1 MRIKQHEGQVRPEPR
16 SSSGRGSSPHLV
28 TAATSSDQAA
38 SKCGS
43 RRERPV
49 VKVVPCVDEAG
60 AGLEDLR
67 GTVTRFIDPTE
78 PVAVDEWD
86 ALK

>member
-1 MRIKQHEGQVRPEPR
+1 
-16 SSSGRGSSPHLV
+16 
-28 TAATSSDQAA
+28 
-38 SKCGS
+38 
-43 RRERPV
+43 V